1 MDTFWAVVT
10 IALVV
15 AILAVVVWAFVVGPI
30 AVPWRRGRA

>member
-15 AILAVVVWAFVVGPI
+15 AIITGGVWALVIEPLR
-30 AVPWRRGRA
+30 VPHHHGH